1 MILLLKYQQVTKMKL
16 TSGQKINILGI
27 TICLVIVISFSY
39 GIEKKNRET
48 KIIESFIGNTI
59 IIGKDT
65 LIVTNYNHSHNTYD
79 LSNRVIIDKEYVMK
93 NAK

>member
-1 MILLLKYQQVTKMKL
+1 MEL
-16 TSGQKINILGI
+16 TSGQKINIVGI
-27 TICLVIVISFSY
+27 IICSIIVISFSY

-48 KIIESFIGNTI
+48 KIIESFIGKTI

-79 LSNRVIIDKEYVMK
+79 LSNRVIIDKEYVIK
-93 NAK
+93 HAK